1 MRKLAINNYSKS
13 INNVSLSFIKEIF
26 KKTQILGLTSRVQP
40 NNITVM
46 SHNTVTYGDKT
57 LNILDLK
64 IYNSL
69 PQNMQSESF

>member
-1 MRKLAINNYSKS
+1 M
-13 INNVSLSFIKEIF
+13 
-26 KKTQILGLTSRVQP
+26 SRVQP

-57 LNILDLK
+57 LNILDPK

-69 PQNMQSESF
+69 PQSIKVDYKIY

>member
-1 MRKLAINNYSKS
+1 MRKLAINNYSKI
-13 INNVSLSFIKEIF
+13 INNASLSFIKEIF
-26 KKTQILGLTSRVQP
+26 KKILGLMSRVQP

-57 LNILDLK
+57 LNILDPK

-69 PQNMQSESF
+69 PQSIKVDYKIY